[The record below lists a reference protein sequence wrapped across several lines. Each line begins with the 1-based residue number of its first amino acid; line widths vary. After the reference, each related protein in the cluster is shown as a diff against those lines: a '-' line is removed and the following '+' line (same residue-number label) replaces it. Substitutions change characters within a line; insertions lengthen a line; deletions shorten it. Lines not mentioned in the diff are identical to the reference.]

1 MPTPA
6 RRSLRLLLTLLAAAA
21 LSCTAVPG
29 PAAARCCRD
38 ERAATFR
45 ALNVAR
51 ARHGA
56 PPLVLDERLDRAAR
70 RHSRDM
76 VLRRYFAHESPG
88 GGRFSARIAAT
99 GWMRRRGRWY
109 VGETLAWGWGT
120 SAGPWRVVAAWLRSP
135 SHRRVA
141 LSPRYRRV
149 GIGIVHGTPVAGA
162 PAGLTYTADFGSG
175 GASRRRR

>member
-6 RRSLRLLLTLLAAAA
+6 RRSLRLLLTTLAAA
-21 LSCTAVPG
+21 LSCAALPG
-29 PAAARCCRD
+29 PAAARCCLGQ
-38 ERAATFR
+38 RAATLR
-45 ALNVAR
+45 ALNAAR

-56 PPLVLDERLDRAAR
+56 PPLVVDARLNRAAR
-70 RHSRDM
+70 RHSREM

-120 SAGPWRVVAAWLRSP
+120 SARPAGVVAAWLRSP

-141 LSPRYRRV
+141 LSRRYRRV
-149 GIGIVHGTPVAGA
+149 GIGIVRGTPVAGA
-162 PAGLTYTADFGSG
+162 PAGLTYTADFGV
-175 GASRRRR
+175 RRP

>member
-1 MPTPA
+1 MPRAA
-6 RRSLRLLLTLLAAAA
+6 RRSLRLLPILLAAA
-21 LSCTAVPG
+21 LGCTALPD

-45 ALNVAR
+45 ALNAAR

-56 PPLVLDERLDRAAR
+56 PPLVLDERLERAAR
-70 RHSRDM
+70 RHSREM
-76 VLRRYFAHESPG
+76 VLRRYFAHASPG

-99 GWMRRRGRWY
+99 GWMPRHGRWS

-120 SAGPWRVVAAWLRSP
+120 CAGPWRVVAAWLRSP
-135 SHRRVA
+135 SHRRVV

-149 GIGIVHGTPVAGA
+149 GIGIVRGTPVPG
-162 PAGLTYTADFGSG
+162 PEGGLTYTADFGSG
-175 GASRRRR
+175 GPSRRRG

>member
-1 MPTPA
+1 MPPVA
-6 RRSLRLLLTLLAAAA
+6 RRSLRLLPILLAAA
-21 LSCTAVPG
+21 LSFTVLPG
-29 PAAARCCRD
+29 PAAARCCFD
-38 ERAATFR
+38 DRAATLH
-45 ALNVAR
+45 ALNAVR
-51 ARHGA
+51 ARHGVR
-56 PPLVLDERLDRAAR
+56 PLVLDVRLDRAAR
-70 RHSRDM
+70 RHSREM

-120 SAGPWRVVAAWLRSP
+120 SARPRGVVAAWLRSP

-149 GIGIVHGTPVAGA
+149 GIGIVRGTPVAGA
-162 PAGLTYTADFGSG
+162 PAGVTYTADFGSG
-175 GASRRRR
+175 GPSRRRR

>member
-6 RRSLRLLLTLLAAAA
+6 RRSIRLLLTLLAAA
-21 LSCTAVPG
+21 LSCTVLPG

-45 ALNVAR
+45 ALNAAR

-70 RHSRDM
+70 RHSREM

-109 VGETLAWGWGT
+109 VGETLAWGRGT
-120 SAGPWRVVAAWLRSP
+120 SAQPAAVVAAWLRSP
-135 SHRRVA
+135 SHRRVV

-149 GIGIVHGTPVAGA
+149 GIGIVRGTPVAG
-162 PAGLTYTADFGSG
+162 PQGGLTYTADFGSG
-175 GASRRRR
+175 GPSRRRG